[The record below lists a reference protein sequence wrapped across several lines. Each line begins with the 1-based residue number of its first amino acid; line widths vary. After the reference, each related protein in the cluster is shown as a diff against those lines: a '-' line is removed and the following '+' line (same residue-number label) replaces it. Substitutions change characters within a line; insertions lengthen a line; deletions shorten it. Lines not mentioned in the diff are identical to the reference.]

1 MAEDLQQLVLTTLD
15 THGTI
20 ADTRALTIPGTSQP
34 AASADAQII
43 VLGALNSL
51 DSRQMIKYDAHETLS
66 HVLTPEGAHI
76 ALEGSHEA
84 RVWAALPAKGDGEPV
99 TPAQLKTLVG
109 DETAKIGQGRAFK
122 NGWIAKEGN
131 GLVKSK
137 PAIEDTTQ
145 VELRQVD
152 STGTLPSGDK
162 GLAELRKRKL
172 IVQKKGQWFTVH
184 KGPEFSTS
192 TAKPETDLT
201 VDMLT
206 SGQWK
211 TSKFKKYNFEAEG
224 IYPNGGA
231 LHPLLKVREEMRNIF
246 LEMGFAEMPTS
257 SFVESGFWCFDAL
270 FVPQQHPAREM
281 QDTFY
286 LSDPV
291 KSLHPPK
298 DYYERVSK
306 VHEHGGYGSTG
317 YHAPWSDAESHKLLL
332 RTHTTASSANM
343 LYKLAARCRG
353 EQIEGEEYDFGG
365 TSGRVERK
373 EGLEGATD
381 GFRPAKLFSIDRV
394 FRNETMDATHLAEFH
409 QVEGVV
415 ADRGLTLAD
424 LIGFMRVF
432 FNKMGIK
439 NVRFKPAYNPYTEP
453 SLEIFAFH
461 PMLNKWVEVGN
472 SGMFRPE
479 MLAPMGFPKDVHVHG
494 WGISLER
501 PTMIRL
507 VYGINN
513 IRTLVGHKVPIE
525 SVEKAP
531 AVRF

>member
-1 MAEDLQQLVLTTLD
+1 
-15 THGTI
+15 
-20 ADTRALTIPGTSQP
+20 
-34 AASADAQII
+34 
-43 VLGALNSL
+43 
-51 DSRQMIKYDAHETLS
+51 MIHYESHETLS
-66 HVLTPEGAHI
+66 HVLTPEGIQI
-76 ALEGSHEA
+76 ALQGSHEA
-84 RVWAALPAKGDGEPV
+84 RVWAALPTKGAGSPI
-99 TPAQLKTLVG
+99 TPAVLKKTIG
-109 DETAKIGQGRAFK
+109 DEAAKVGQGRAFK
-122 NGWIAKEGN
+122 NGWIAKDGD
-131 GLVKSK
+131 GLVKAVSS
-137 PAIEDTTQ
+137 IEDTTQ
-145 VELRQVD
+145 RELREVE
-152 STGTLPSGDK
+152 STGTLSAGEK
-162 GLAELRKRKL
+162 SLADLRKRKL
-172 IVQKKGQWFTVH
+172 AVQKRGQWFTVH
-184 KGPEFSTS
+184 KGPNFSTS
-192 TAKPETDLT
+192 IAKPETDLT

-206 SGQWK
+206 SGAWK
-211 TSKFKKYNFEAEG
+211 SAQFKKYNFEAEG

-270 FVPQQHPAREM
+270 FVPQQHPAREL

-291 KSLHPPK
+291 KSLSPPR
-298 DYYERVSK
+298 DYYERISR
-306 VHEHGGYGSTG
+306 VHEHGGYGSVG
-317 YHAPWSDAESHKLLL
+317 YRAPWSDAESHKLLL
-332 RTHTTASSANM
+332 RTHTTASSAHM

-353 EQIEGEEYDFGG
+353 ETPKDGEVYDVGV
-365 TSGRVERK
+365 TPGRAEC
-373 EGLEGATD
+373 ESSD

-432 FNKMGIK
+432 FKKMGIE
-439 NVRFKPAYNPYTEP
+439 NIRFKPAYNPYTEP

-479 MLAPMGFPKDVHVHG
+479 MLEPMGFPKDVHVHG

-501 PTMIRL
+501 PTMIR
-507 VYGINN
+507 YGINN

-525 SVEKAP
+525 NVEKSP